1 MIKKI
6 PWSNG
11 RYGVSDDGKVYSFV
25 KRGNS
30 SRLSEVP
37 KEKKCY
43 ISNCGYLQVLLKI
56 DGRQKLCLVHRLV
69 AEMFVDNPN
78 NLNEI
83 NHKDENKLNN
93 IADNLEWCTRKYNQN
108 YGTLKKRIS
117 EINLERAMVKQ
128 FICFDS
134 WIGKMINHIN
144 EDQFDESLY
153 RSNGRQISKTRR
165 ILQLDS
171 DGNIV
176 RTFNG
181 LYECAEF
188 FGLSVARI
196 SQICNN
202 FHEKRKKLSLVY
214 EKHIKN

>member
-6 PWSNG
+6 PWTAG

-30 SRLSEVP
+30 SCLSEVP

-43 ISNCGYLQVLLKI
+43 ISHCGYLQVLLKI

-69 AEMFVDNPN
+69 AEMFVYNPD

-93 IADNLEWCTRKYNQN
+93 IADNLEWCTHWYNCN
-108 YGTLKKRIS
+108 YGTRTTRAS
-117 EINLERAMVKQ
+117 EAYQNTALAKQ
-128 FICFDS
+128 LLDSADICRQIIDKSTFD
-134 WIGKMINHIN
+134 H
-144 EDQFDESLY
+144 FDESQY
-153 RSNGRQISKTRR
+153 RSNGRKKKTCRK
-165 ILQLDS
+165 ILQLDKEGKPIRS
-171 DGNIV
+171 
-176 RTFNG
+176 FND
-181 LYECAEF
+181 LYEATEY

-202 FHEKRKKLSLVY
+202 ISVRRKKLLLIY
-214 EKHIKN
+214 ENYFIS